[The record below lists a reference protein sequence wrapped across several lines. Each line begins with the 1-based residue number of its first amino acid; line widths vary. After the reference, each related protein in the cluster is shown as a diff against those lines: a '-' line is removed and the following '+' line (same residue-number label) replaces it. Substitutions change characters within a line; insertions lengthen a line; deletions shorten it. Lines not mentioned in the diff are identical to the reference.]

1 MTRRT
6 KRRPRAKTP
15 LRRSRVQSFVG
26 RANGWSTA
34 TAVGAAISKSTRK
47 RGQYKKREQKLILAL
62 ADKKWPDD
70 SWEDLSTPV
79 IMKALEPEFKNRG
92 LPFPE
97 RDKFLRALGRRKG

>member
-1 MTRRT
+1 MARRT

-15 LRRSRVQSFVG
+15 SRRSRVQSAVF
-26 RANGWSTA
+26 RASGQSTA
-34 TAVGAAISKSTRK
+34 TFVGAATRK
-47 RGQYKKREQKLILAL
+47 RGQYKKRDQKLILAL